1 MEDNWK
7 KKIKSYEEYDK
18 TIKEMAKG
26 APSSDEELEEAI
38 EEFGREWEKMSEK
51 DKEEFRSTINKADR
65 LARCGLKKEERQIN
79 KNKNKKKIR
88 SYYLT

>member
-26 APSSDEELEEAI
+26 APSSDEELDAAI
-38 EEFGREWEKMSEK
+38 EEFGREWKKMSEK
-51 DKEEFRSTINKADR
+51 DKEEFRSAIDKADR
-65 LARCGLKKEERQIN
+65 LARSGSKEEYSMDEN
-79 KNKNKKKIR
+79 KKKKKIR
-88 SYYLT
+88 AAI

>member
-26 APSSDEELEEAI
+26 APSSDEELDAAI
-38 EEFGREWEKMSEK
+38 EEFGREWEKMSEE
-51 DKEEFRSTINKADR
+51 DKEEFRSAINKADR
-65 LARCGLKKEERQIN
+65 LARGSLKEERQIN
-79 KNKNKKKIR
+79 ENKNKKKIR
-88 SYYLT
+88 VTI